1 MAALALR
8 KSTWDSASDRDQ
20 TIFRTFGRYLKLGDP
35 AKYRDSGGIVWYVFD
50 DDRWEANQICYF
62 ACLAANAGN
71 FPPGYS
77 VAGKAEWQIREDATF
92 WLEGGGGVEGGA
104 DPVDRGLKL
113 PGQIKYPD
121 PNANYWQSLLD
132 ANGAPAWL
140 KMADSVPA
148 NWTVVE
154 AD

>member
-8 KSTWDSASDRDQ
+8 KSTWDGGSANLRA
-20 TIFRTFGRYLKLGDP
+20 IFRTLGGYYLGLGSP
-35 AKYRDSGGIVWYVFD
+35 ATYTDGTNEWYVFD
-50 DDRWEANQICYF
+50 DTRFEVRPLCYF
-62 ACLAANAGN
+62 ACLAANVGSIPAGYQVDESN
-71 FPPGYS
+71 PR
-77 VAGKAEWQIREDATF
+77 KTRDDAMF
-92 WLEGGGGVEGGA
+92 WLESPARTTPLV
-104 DPVDRGLKL
+104 L
-113 PGQIKYPD
+113 PGAIAYPD
-121 PNANYWQSLLD
+121 PDPNPWQTILD